1 MSRVRSASNQEV
13 TSRLAAQKRKYP
25 KYFNF
30 GLGFSAVWLT
40 INPCCVTRYMQKNG
54 ILLLLLS
61 LALGGEAFAV
71 RPVVPAHMHR
81 MHRLHRV
88 AWNPVFKP
96 SHESLLIQNEEIDR
110 MNLPRIYN
118 DAQLERLKESG
129 DLVAIVPNESLRIQ
143 PSLDPNRRYCR
154 PWTLDFVNDISEA
167 YYKQFH
173 QQIQVNSAVRTVL
186 VQKKLRRHNRNA
198 APESGETASS
208 HLAGLTVD
216 LQRRG
221 MSKAQVKWMEAYM
234 KPLKEQGLIEPEE
247 ERRHWCF
254 HIMVA
259 GTYDDW
265 RLTNLLAG
273 QTDSDAT
280 LRDITTVGLADAV
293 LSTEQT
299 ALMQ

>member
-1 MSRVRSASNQEV
+1 MR
-13 TSRLAAQKRKYP
+13 T
-25 KYFNF
+25 
-30 GLGFSAVWLT
+30 
-40 INPCCVTRYMQKNG
+40 NG
-54 ILLLLLS
+54 ILLSIILG
-61 LALGGEAFAV
+61 LASQAFAV
-71 RPVVPAHMHR
+71 RPVAPAHFHR

-88 AWNPVFKP
+88 RWNPVFKP

-110 MNLPRIYN
+110 MNLPRIYD

-129 DLVAIVPNESLRIQ
+129 DLVAIVPNEALRIQ

-154 PWTLDFVNDISEA
+154 PWTLDFVSDISAA

-221 MSKAQVKWMEAYM
+221 MSKAQVKWMEDYM
-234 KPLKEQGLIEPEE
+234 KPLKELGLIEPEE

-259 GTYDDW
+259 GNYDDW
-265 RLTNLLAG
+265 RMTHMLAE
-273 QTDSDAT
+273 QADSDAT
-280 LRDITTVGLADAV
+280 LRDITTIGLEETAMSAQQAS
-293 LSTEQT
+293 LSQ
-299 ALMQ
+299 